1 MKRLSKIFMAGVA
14 FLGLAVTLFADVVVE
29 EGSRAVASDGG
40 ILSVIPLIIIVLS
53 FLAIIGMWKVFTKAG
68 KPGWAILI
76 PIYNTIVMLEIAGRP
91 IWWIILLFIPFVNVV
106 ISIIIALDIANKFG
120 KGPAFGL
127 GLAFFPF
134 IFYPVLGYGD
144 SKYNG

>member
-1 MKRLSKIFMAGVA
+1 MNRLSKLFTVGTA
-14 FLGLAVTLFADVVVE
+14 FFGLTATLFAGNDA
-29 EGSRAVASDGG
+29 GAGAAAGAGIGGLLLYIALSLAV
-40 ILSVIPLIIIVLS
+40 
-53 FLAIIGMWKVFTKAG
+53 IIGIWKVFTKAG

-76 PIYNTIVMLEIAGRP
+76 PIYNAIVMLEIAGRP

-127 GLAFFPF
+127 GLAFIPF
-134 IFYPVLGYGD
+134 IFYPILGYGN
-144 SKYNG
+144 SQYSG